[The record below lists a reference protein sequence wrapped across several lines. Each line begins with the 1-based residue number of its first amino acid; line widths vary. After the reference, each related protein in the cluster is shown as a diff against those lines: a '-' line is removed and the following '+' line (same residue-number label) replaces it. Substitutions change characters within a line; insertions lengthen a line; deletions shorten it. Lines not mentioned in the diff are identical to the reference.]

1 MQSTRT
7 TSTSMSKWRS
17 ILRCRRRA
25 MKCLAVLWSSWNVTP
40 RSSRHTLS
48 MITRCGLFRL
58 AVSSHMIVFKS
69 VLFVVVTYCVLQS
82 LGRVRAP
89 EILEQTQ
96 QPRDGARGLLCAR
109 NCSQTGQ
116 YALIQNAVRHEYI
129 LLPQTWHGAF
139 GWYVFRK
146 QVLFYPCFVS
156 FVFWNKSRRKRKKK
170 QTNWEIHF

>member
-7 TSTSMSKWRS
+7 TSTSTSKWPL

-58 AVSSHMIVFKS
+58 AVSSHMIVFKF

-82 LGRVRAP
+82 LGHVRAP

-109 NCSQTGQ
+109 NRPQAGQ
-116 YALIQNAVRHEYI
+116 YVLIQTAVRHEYI
-129 LLPQTWHGAF
+129 LLPQSLHR
-139 GWYVFRK
+139 VFFQMIFHNRK
-146 QVLFYPCFVS
+146 T
-156 FVFWNKSRRKRKKK
+156 RRLIWWASLP
-170 QTNWEIHF
+170 QNS